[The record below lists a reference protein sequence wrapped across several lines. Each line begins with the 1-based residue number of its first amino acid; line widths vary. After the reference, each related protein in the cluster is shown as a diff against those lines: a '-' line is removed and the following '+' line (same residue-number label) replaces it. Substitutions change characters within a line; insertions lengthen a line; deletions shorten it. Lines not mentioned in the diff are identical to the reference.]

1 MTRHPRL
8 LFTPLVLLPVLALLL
23 TPAAAPAAADPLV
36 RPAASDAAL
45 ATKVAS
51 VLSDSRVKKATVG
64 VVVTES
70 SSGTPLYRRSATTAI
85 SPASNMKLVT
95 AAAALDLL
103 GPDHTFST
111 EVYSPAAPVDGVV
124 SKLYLKGNGDPT
136 LRERDL
142 KALAAQVKAAGITQ
156 VSGGVVGD
164 GSFFDSDKYN
174 NYWDPAD
181 YNNAYAAQ
189 VTGLTLSPS
198 SSYSVGTVQVTYQ
211 PGSGKGKK
219 AKLGLVPARAA
230 GYVKLV
236 NKTTTTAAGSGA
248 SISVRRTSGTNT
260 ITVSGRVAL
269 KRSLVKRTVTISNP
283 TRYAA
288 HVFTRVL
295 RASGV
300 TVLAS
305 PTTGSTPATRVQV
318 ASDSSVPLSTIV
330 TLLMKPS
337 NNGMTE
343 HLAKTLGRVNG
354 KAGTW
359 KAGAATMRTWLAGT
373 QTVPSNVVLVDGSG
387 LAHRNKLT
395 ARVLVRLLQYAQTRS
410 WFDVFYASLPVAGNA
425 DPAIGGTLAD
435 RMVGTA
441 AQNNLRAK
449 TGTLS
454 GITALSGY
462 VTDRSGRRY
471 TFSMLGT
478 YSGSSPRI
486 VFDKLGA
493 TLAGWSS

>member
-1 MTRHPRL
+1 MTKPLRL
-8 LFTPLVLLPVLALLL
+8 LLGPLLLALPLSL
-23 TPAAAPAAADPLV
+23 ALNPGQTARAQPLPALV
-36 RPAASDAAL
+36 TDAAL
-45 ATKVAS
+45 AKKLAS
-51 VLSDSRVKKATVG
+51 VLSDSRVTRGTVG
-64 VVVTES
+64 VVVAES
-70 SSGTPLYRRSATTAI
+70 SSGAELYGRSATTAI

-103 GPDHTFST
+103 GPGHTFST
-111 EVYSPAAPVDGVV
+111 DAYAPAAPVNGVV

-136 LRERDL
+136 LREADL
-142 KALAAQVKAAGITQ
+142 QALATQVKAAGITK
-156 VSGGVVGD
+156 VTGGVVGD
-164 GSFFDSDKYN
+164 GGYFDSDLYN
-174 NYWDPAD
+174 NYWDPDD
-181 YNNAYAAQ
+181 YNNSYAAQ
-189 VTGLTLSPS
+189 ISGLTLSPS
-198 SSYSVGTVQVTYQ
+198 SAYAVGTVQVTYQ

-219 AKLGLVPARAA
+219 AKLGLVPALAA

-236 NKTTTTAAGSGA
+236 NKTTTTSAGSGA
-248 SISVRRTSGTNT
+248 SISVRRSNHTNT

-283 TRYAA
+283 ARYAA

-295 RASGV
+295 RAAGV
-300 TVLAS
+300 DVPAS
-305 PTTGSTPATRVQV
+305 PTTGSTPTVRVQV
-318 ASDSSVPLSTIV
+318 ASDTSVPLSTIV

-343 HLAKTLGRVNG
+343 HLAKTLGRVG
-354 KAGTW
+354 TKAGTW
-359 KAGAATMRTWLAGT
+359 KAGAAVIRTWLAKT
-373 QTVPSNVVLVDGSG
+373 QSVPSTVVLVDGSG

-395 ARVLVRLLQYAQTRS
+395 ARVLVQLLQYAQTRP
-410 WFDVFYASLPVAGNA
+410 WFDTFYNALPVAGNP
-425 DPAIGGTLAD
+425 DPAIGGTLTD

-441 AQNNLRAK
+441 AANNLHAK

-471 TFSMLGT
+471 TFSMLGK

-486 VFDKLGA
+486 VFDKVGA
-493 TLAGWSS
+493 TLAGWTS